1 MTVPPYHHGVRV
13 LEVNDGPRPL
23 RPVATSIF
31 GTVCTSADADAD
43 VFPLNK
49 AVLIT
54 DVMAAA
60 GKAGDTGTLAKTLEA
75 IREQTS
81 PVGTIVRVAAGAN
94 AAETEANVIGGITGG
109 QRTGLQALLQA
120 EADTGV
126 RPRIIGVPGLD
137 TPAVATALATILP
150 KLNAF
155 GYAATSGADD
165 IAEAVTYREGFSAR
179 ELMLIHGDFTKW
191 SGQAIAAAI
200 GLRARL
206 DEEVGWHKSISNVP
220 VAGVSGID
228 RSISWNL
235 QDPST
240 DAGVLN
246 QAGITTLIRR
256 NGFKF
261 WGSRTCADDE
271 LFAFEP
277 AVRTAQV
284 LKDTIAEGC
293 MQFGDKPLHPSLA
306 RDIIESINAVFR
318 GLKAAG
324 YIMDGQA
331 WLNTQLNTPDAL
343 ASGALQ
349 IDYDFTPVPPLENLI
364 LRQRI
369 TDRYMA
375 DFANRVAMGR

>member
-31 GTVCTSADADAD
+31 GTVCTSSDADAD
-43 VFPLNK
+43 VFPLNTP
-49 AVLIT
+49 VLVT

-60 GKAGDTGTLAKTLEA
+60 GKSGVTGTMAKTLQT
-75 IREQTS
+75 IGEQSS
-81 PVGTIVRVAAGAN
+81 PVGVVVRVAAGEDQ
-94 AAETEANVIGGITGG
+94 AETDTNVIGTIAGG

-120 EADTGV
+120 EAVAGV
-126 RPRIIGVPGLD
+126 VPRIIALPGLD
-137 TPAVATALATILP
+137 SPAVAAAMAVILP

-155 GYAATSGADD
+155 GYATCSGADT
-165 IAEAVTYREGFSAR
+165 IAEANTYRDGFSAR
-179 ELMLIHGDFTKW
+179 ELMLIYGEFTGW
-191 SGQAIAAAI
+191 SGQAAAAAL

-220 VAGVSGID
+220 VAGVTGID

-261 WGSRTCADDE
+261 WGSRTCAEDT
-271 LFAFEP
+271 LFQFET
-277 AVRTAQV
+277 AVRTAQI

-293 MQFGDKPLHPSLA
+293 LQFVDKPLHPSLA
-306 RDIIESINAVFR
+306 RDIIESINASFR

-324 YIMDGQA
+324 YILGATA
-331 WLNTQLNTPDAL
+331 WLNEQLNTPDAL

-349 IDYDFTPVPPLENLI
+349 IDYDFTPVPPLENLL

-375 DFANRVAMGR
+375 DFANRVALGR

>member
-1 MTVPPYHHGVRV
+1 MTVPAYHHGVRV

-31 GTVCTSADADAD
+31 GTVCTSSDADAD
-43 VFPLNK
+43 MFPLNTP
-49 AVLIT
+49 VLVT

-60 GKAGDTGTLAKTLEA
+60 GKAGDNGTLPLTLQTIA
-75 IREQTS
+75 EQTS
-81 PVGTIVRVAAGAN
+81 PVGVVVRVATGAD
-94 AAETEANVIGGITGG
+94 AAETDANVIGSLSGG
-109 QRTGLQALLQA
+109 NLTGLQALLQA
-120 EADTGV
+120 EAVTGV

-137 TPAVATALATILP
+137 TAAVAAAIGVILP

-155 GYAATSGADD
+155 GYATCAGADTV
-165 IAEAVTYREGFSAR
+165 AEATTYRDTFSAR
-179 ELMLIHGDFTKW
+179 ELMLMYGEFTGW
-191 SGQAIAAAI
+191 SGQAVAAAL

-220 VAGVSGID
+220 VAGVTGID
-228 RSISWNL
+228 RAIGWNL

-246 QAGITTLIRR
+246 QAGVTTLVRR
-256 NGFKF
+256 NGFRF
-261 WGSRTCADDE
+261 WGSRTCAEDT
-271 LFAFEP
+271 LFQFET
-277 AVRTAQV
+277 AVRTAQI
-284 LKDTIAEGC
+284 LKDTVAEGC
-293 MQFGDKPLHPSLA
+293 FQFVDKPLHPSLA
-306 RDIIESINAVFR
+306 RDIIESINAAIR

-324 YIMDGQA
+324 YIMDGRA
-331 WLNTQLNTPDAL
+331 WLNVQLNTADAL

-349 IDYDFTPVPPLENLI
+349 IDYDFTPVPPLENLL

-375 DFANRVAMGR
+375 DFANRVAIGR